1 VFLLSRAG
9 GEGDRP
15 GLRRRFHRPHGLG
28 LTCCSCRRTPC
39 HWVSNHLYPAG
50 RVGLRF
56 SKVRVPGDGGEA
68 LVPASL
74 WNKSSLT
81 LPLPVGILLR
91 CRRRVSGGGVPF
103 VNSLFRSSGLAVQ
116 RCLWVAVSSAFF
128 VKVAER
134 RWMSSSTPL
143 KAAGRWGFSRSQLCS
158 SSSAAAV
165 VSVGVGDAELRQQ
178 AQDLGA

>member
-1 VFLLSRAG
+1 VQVERGIDLVYGGGSIGLMGLVSHAVHAG
-9 GEGDRP
+9 GRHVIGSV
-15 GLRRRFHRPHGLG
+15 
-28 LTCCSCRRTPC
+28 TISI
-39 HWVSNHLYPAG
+39 

-56 SKVRVPGDGGEA
+56 SKVRVSGDGGEA

-143 KAAGRWGFSRSQLCS
+143 KAAGQ
-158 SSSAAAV
+158 
-165 VSVGVGDAELRQQ
+165 
-178 AQDLGA
+178 